1 MAGQPPLD
9 VTIITGMS
17 GAGRSEAAHVLEDLG
32 FFVIDNMPP
41 ALISKVAELALDRE
55 RPVRY
60 GLVVDVRSGDFLD
73 ELRSARAELASMGA
87 RVRILFLDASDEVL
101 VRRYEASR
109 RRHPLSAS
117 DRVSDGIAHERELL
131 EELRGEADI
140 VIDTSNLNVHELR
153 ERLRPSFADDAAG
166 LRLHASIISFGYKHG
181 LPLDVDLVFDCR
193 FLPNPHWI
201 EGLRPLTGID
211 EPVRAYVLAQ
221 PETALFLD
229 ELDRLFALL
238 LPAFEKERKS
248 YLSIGIGCTGGRHRS
263 VVLAEELARVFA
275 ARGYAARVHHR
286 DIERG

>member
-1 MAGQPPLD
+1 MSSPSPLD

-41 ALISKVAELALDRE
+41 SLISKVAELARDSE

-73 ELRSARAELASMGA
+73 ELRTARNELGAMGA

-109 RRHPLSAS
+109 RRHPLSDS
-117 DRVSDGIAHERELL
+117 DRVSDGITHERELL
-131 EELRGEADI
+131 NELRGEADI
-140 VIDTSNLNVHELR
+140 LVDTSSVNVHELR
-153 ERLRPSFADDAAG
+153 ERLRPSFADDAAAT
-166 LRLHASIISFGYKHG
+166 RLQTSIVSFGYKHG

-201 EGLRPLTGID
+201 ETLRPLSGRD
-211 EPVRAYVLAQ
+211 EPVREYVLAQ
-221 PETALFLD
+221 PETGHFLE

-238 LPAFEKERKS
+238 LPSFEKERKS
-248 YLSIGIGCTGGRHRS
+248 YLSIGVGCTGGQHRS
-263 VVLAEELARVFA
+263 VVLAEELGRLLS
-275 ARGYAARVHHR
+275 ARGYPAKVHHR
-286 DIERG
+286 DVGRG

>member
-1 MAGQPPLD
+1 MSSQSPLD

-41 ALISKVAELALDRE
+41 SLISKIAELAADRE

-60 GLVVDVRSGDFLD
+60 GLVVDVRSGDFLA
-73 ELRSARAELASMGA
+73 ELRAARAELRSMGA

-109 RRHPLSAS
+109 RRHPLSDS
-117 DRVSDGIAHERELL
+117 DRVSDGITHERELL
-131 EELRGEADI
+131 EELRGDADI
-140 VIDTSNLNVHELR
+140 LVDTSNVNVHELR
-153 ERLRPSFADDAAG
+153 ERLRPRFADDSSST
-166 LRLHASIISFGYKHG
+166 RLQASIVSFGYKHG

-201 EGLRPLTGID
+201 EALRPLSGLD
-211 EPVRAYVLAQ
+211 APVREYVLAQ
-221 PETALFLD
+221 PETGLFLA

-238 LPAFEKERKS
+238 LPAFERERKS
-248 YLSIGIGCTGGRHRS
+248 YLSIGVGCTGGQHRS
-263 VVLAEELARVFA
+263 VVMAEELARLLA
-275 ARGYAARVHHR
+275 ARGYAAKVHHR
-286 DIERG
+286 DVTRG

>member
-1 MAGQPPLD
+1 MSSPTPLD

-41 ALISKVAELALDRE
+41 SLISKIAELARDRE

-60 GLVVDVRSGDFLD
+60 GLVIDVRSGDFLA
-73 ELRSARAELASMGA
+73 ELRDARAELRSMGA

-109 RRHPLSAS
+109 RRHPLSDS

-131 EELRGEADI
+131 NELRGEADI
-140 VIDTSNLNVHELR
+140 LVDTSNVNVHELR
-153 ERLRPSFADDAAG
+153 ERLRPNFADDAAAT
-166 LRLHASIISFGYKHG
+166 RLQTSIVSFGYKHG

-201 EGLRPLTGID
+201 ESLRPLSGRD
-211 EPVRAYVLAQ
+211 EAVREYVLAQ
-221 PETALFLD
+221 PETGAFLE

-238 LPAFEKERKS
+238 LPASSGCGDWDKPPGLKKKTVSERFIS
-248 YLSIGIGCTGGRHRS
+248 RAMRCINVGSRS
-263 VVLAEELARVFA
+263 RASGKIAS
-275 ARGYAARVHHR
+275 
-286 DIERG
+286 

>member
-1 MAGQPPLD
+1 MAIATPLD

-41 ALISKVAELALDRE
+41 SLIAKIAELARDRE

-60 GLVVDVRSGDFLD
+60 GLVVDVRSGDFLAELRDARD
-73 ELRSARAELASMGA
+73 ELRAMGA

-117 DRVSDGIAHERELL
+117 DRVSEGIAHERALL

-140 VIDTSNLNVHELR
+140 LVDTSSVNVHELR
-153 ERLRPSFADDAAG
+153 ERLRPSFADDASSS
-166 LRLHASIISFGYKHG
+166 RLQSSIVSFGYKHG

-193 FLPNPHWI
+193 FLPNPHWVD
-201 EGLRPLTGID
+201 ELRPLTGRD
-211 EPVRAYVLAQ
+211 EPVRDYVLGQA
-221 PETALFLD
+221 ETGEFLRK
-229 ELDRLFALL
+229 LDDMLAFL
-238 LPAFEKERKS
+238 LPAFEKERKA
-248 YLSIGIGCTGGRHRS
+248 YLSIGVGCTGGQHRS
-263 VVLAEELARVFA
+263 VVLAEELGVLLAE
-275 ARGYAARVHHR
+275 RGYRAKVHHR
-286 DIERG
+286 DVGRG